1 MAHSELSLSSVPVI
15 VKRNRRKNVKSTSE
29 RLLEAAVEARRQ
41 AALLPPGLEQR
52 DLLRK
57 AREAE
62 TAAHMNEWLTSP
74 GLQPPK

>member
-1 MAHSELSLSSVPVI
+1 MENPTI
-15 VKRNRRKNVKSTSE
+15 PIKRNRRKNLTTTTQ
-29 RLLEAAVEARRQ
+29 RLVQLAQRARAEAAN
-41 AALLPPGLEQR
+41 LPFGPAQR

-62 TAAHMNEWLTSP
+62 ITAHLNDWLTSP